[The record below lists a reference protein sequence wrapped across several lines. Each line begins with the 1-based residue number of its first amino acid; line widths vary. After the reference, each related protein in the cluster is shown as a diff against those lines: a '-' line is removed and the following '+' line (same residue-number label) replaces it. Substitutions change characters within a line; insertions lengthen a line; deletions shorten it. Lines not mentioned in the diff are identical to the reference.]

1 MEYKITITK
10 QEENPE
16 YSEKMQDRY
25 YGRGMGEPMQERYIE
40 KLKTIAT
47 LDENQ
52 WQKVQKAIIEALN

>member
-16 YSEKMQDRY
+16 WEEKSNRMY
-25 YGRGMGEPMQERYIE
+25 AYNEPMQERYIE
-40 KLKTIAT
+40 KFKTIAT

-52 WQKVQKAIIEALN
+52 WKKVQKAIIESLN